1 MFLGRETHAP
11 DDKPVPVSL
20 ANGKL
25 LGGFQ
30 LLHELG
36 RGGMG
41 TVYEAKHLKRGFHV
55 ALKVLPAVDGRSL
68 QFFKSEFRRVAEI
81 NHPNLVTLHTLQADG
96 GVWFFTMELIRGK
109 DFHSYVAPHGQCDPG
124 RLRASLTQLAAAV
137 FKLHGENIIHCDL
150 KPSNVLVDQN
160 GRVVILDFGLSFEHG
175 HTEHMSTQQLAGTP
189 AYMAPEQAASQSLTG
204 AADWY
209 AVGVMLYEAMT
220 GTLPISGSS
229 PLEIIQKKQ
238 VENAPGCEPP
248 DSTLSDLAELTDQLL
263 QIDPQLRPNAMD
275 VASRLT
281 TNTADLKIET
291 RAGETGSFLV
301 GRETQLAALHSAF
314 ETVRTTSKPQVVFV
328 SGRSGEGKTSL
339 VEHFLSEI
347 NADHVAL
354 CGRCYDRE
362 SVPFKALDGLIDQLT
377 NYLRKLPE
385 SEAALL
391 MPDDVGFLAE
401 LFPVLNRVNAVCEKK
416 RLSGAKLDH
425 QQVRTRAFTALTLLL
440 ARISRDRTLIMF
452 SDDLQWG
459 DEDSAEAL
467 IQTLQSDE
475 SPRILLLGSFRS
487 DEIQSSSFLCKWN
500 SRRNNGIFTE
510 QSVSVA
516 PLTLEQCTEL
526 AVRTLG
532 LDNENIRRIAF
543 QFVSQTGGNPMLFLE
558 LISCYDPSE
567 DSFEAIPLEDLID
580 RKLRGLPKSARLLL
594 HYLAVA
600 GHRSSLDELA
610 IASNTKADAET
621 VATMMRS
628 DKLIRITGLTGD
640 LNIDTYHDK
649 IREATLKRL
658 GEETST
664 IHRRIGETIE
674 RSVGSPEIGD
684 LQIAIREEYRL
695 DGAIEERL
703 FDLSYHFDLSGES
716 KKALA
721 YSCLAAQQATRQFSQ
736 STAAEQYLIAT
747 RHLDKNRNSGIQ
759 HLVNYGRTR
768 ALSLLGQY
776 EEAMRSI
783 QSLSPTKDRF
793 TRAKM
798 LGLEAEIAHKL
809 GDAETGATNF
819 RNGMREL
826 GYFAPSNSFFITLGL
841 LREIGTQIV
850 HSFLPRF
857 LYFRDCDPT
866 KEEELAVEI
875 ANRSSMVTYYYR
887 TIDMIYWHLK
897 GLNLAEKRR
906 YSRGLVYSYG
916 LHPAPLSVV
925 GLMDRGLRYSARARG
940 LAEEHG
946 DVLMLGHIA
955 TMRVMAHW
963 TRGDHESAVR
973 DGELAARDIEKAGD
987 PYLLFITGWH
997 VSISLFR
1004 LGRTTDS
1011 IAMVRDC
1018 FARSVRLG
1026 EQSGTGVLLFAIC
1039 LVTKGKIPFPALRA
1053 CVECGR
1059 GDRFTAILIKQA
1071 EGLWHLRFDRL
1082 EEAVS
1087 CLKSALN
1094 LSVKSRLIVPGLLP
1108 GYAWLCTAIR
1118 LLALTH
1124 SPQSDVRRASLK
1136 KCNRV
1141 LWLIRMLSRAFPHI
1155 RSHVYREVGLVHEA
1169 SGSRSKAILWLER
1182 SVKAAESLN
1191 EPIEQAESTVKLNEI
1206 RKMLGQ
1212 SVDSAVNDRA
1222 VKILAEYEADVKAVD
1237 LRELCQ

>member
-1 MFLGRETHAP
+1 MNSEYEKTVLGEEADFVSASDTPESNPIQQIQQLCEEFTGSLKNNNSPSIQEFASRIDENSRDVLMRNLLHIDIDHRWSNGEIADSKFYNAKLPGHKALISNALLEATASMFLGRETHAP

-401 LFPVLNRVNAVCEKK
+401 LFPVLNRVNAVRE
-416 RLSGAKLDH
+416 LGQPNSALD
-425 QQVRTRAFTALTLLL
+425 QLQVRMRAFAALRGLLK
-440 ARISRDRTLIMF
+440 RMSRRNPVVLF
-452 SDDLQWG
+452 ADDLQWG
-459 DEDSAEAL
+459 DEDSVDALFHIVSGAEP
-467 IQTLQSDE
+467 
-475 SPRILLLGSFRS
+475 PRVFFVGSFRS
-487 DEIQSSSFLCKWN
+487 DETDSSPFIRKWHAMPRDTDIKP
-500 SRRNNGIFTE
+500 SL
-510 QSVSVA
+510 VSVA
-516 PLTLEQCTEL
+516 PLSPNEGTEL
-526 AVRTLG
+526 AVRTLEA
-532 LDNENIRRIAF
+532 DNQRIRRMVFRFIAE
-543 QFVSQTGGNPMLFLE
+543 TGGNPMLFLE
-558 LISCYDPSE
+558 LLSCYDPTE
-567 DSFEAIPLEDLID
+567 DSFEVLPIEELIG
-580 RKLRGLPKSARLLL
+580 RKLKRLPLAAGPLLQFL
-594 HYLAVA
+594 VIA
-600 GHRSSLDELA
+600 GRRSKLDEVA
-610 IASNTKADAET
+610 AASEIAGQADA
-621 VATMMRS
+621 VVSAMRNE
-628 DKLIRITGLTGD
+628 KLIRISGD
-640 LNIDTYHDK
+640 GDELSVDTYHDK
-649 IREATLKRL
+649 VREAVLRTLTDQARAKMHERF
-658 GEETST
+658 GK
-664 IHRRIGETIE
+664 TIE
-674 RSVGSPEIGD
+674 QSVGLSNTD
-684 LQIAIREEYRL
+684 LSRHVRGTAKIDAHLQT
-695 DGAIEERL
+695 RL
-703 FDLSYHFDLSGES
+703 FDLSYHFDSAGQS
-716 KKALA
+716 ARALNYA
-721 YSCLAAQQATRQFSQ
+721 CLAARQASNQFSPNA
-736 STAAEQYLIAT
+736 AAEQYAIAL
-747 RHLDKNRNSGIQ
+747 RHIDKKSDLKLLYVIKVG
-759 HLVNYGRTR
+759 HAR
-768 ALSLLGQY
+768 ALSL
-776 EEAMRSI
+776 
-783 QSLSPTKDRF
+783 
-793 TRAKM
+793 
-798 LGLEAEIAHKL
+798 
-809 GDAETGATNF
+809 
-819 RNGMREL
+819 
-826 GYFAPSNSFFITLGL
+826 
-841 LREIGTQIV
+841 IG
-850 HSFLPRF
+850 
-857 LYFRDCDPT
+857 
-866 KEEELAVEI
+866 K
-875 ANRSSMVTYYYR
+875 
-887 TIDMIYWHLK
+887 
-897 GLNLAEKRR
+897 
-906 YSRGLVYSYG
+906 
-916 LHPAPLSVV
+916 
-925 GLMDRGLRYSARARG
+925 
-940 LAEEHG
+940 
-946 DVLMLGHIA
+946 
-955 TMRVMAHW
+955 
-963 TRGDHESAVR
+963 
-973 DGELAARDIEKAGD
+973 
-987 PYLLFITGWH
+987 
-997 VSISLFR
+997 
-1004 LGRTTDS
+1004 
-1011 IAMVRDC
+1011 
-1018 FARSVRLG
+1018 
-1026 EQSGTGVLLFAIC
+1026 
-1039 LVTKGKIPFPALRA
+1039 
-1053 CVECGR
+1053 
-1059 GDRFTAILIKQA
+1059 
-1071 EGLWHLRFDRL
+1071 
-1082 EEAVS
+1082 
-1087 CLKSALN
+1087 
-1094 LSVKSRLIVPGLLP
+1094 
-1108 GYAWLCTAIR
+1108 
-1118 LLALTH
+1118 
-1124 SPQSDVRRASLK
+1124 VRRR
-1136 KCNRV
+1136 NR
-1141 LWLIRMLSRAFPHI
+1141 IA
-1155 RSHVYREVGLVHEA
+1155 
-1169 SGSRSKAILWLER
+1169 
-1182 SVKAAESLN
+1182 
-1191 EPIEQAESTVKLNEI
+1191 
-1206 RKMLGQ
+1206 
-1212 SVDSAVNDRA
+1212 
-1222 VKILAEYEADVKAVD
+1222 
-1237 LRELCQ
+1237 